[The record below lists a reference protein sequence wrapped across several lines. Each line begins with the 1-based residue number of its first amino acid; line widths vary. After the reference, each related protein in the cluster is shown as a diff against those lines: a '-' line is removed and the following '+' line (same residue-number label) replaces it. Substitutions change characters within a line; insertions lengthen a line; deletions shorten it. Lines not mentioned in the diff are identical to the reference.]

1 MRKQVLKKALAAA
14 LCTTMAVGMC
24 TGCQSGGKTEN
35 KEKEEQTTAAQ
46 TSGAGGESTTA
57 TEAERIDHS
66 EEITVTMMTSE
77 AATQQLP
84 VDNYVIS
91 VIKEKF
97 NVNLQLQ
104 PIPASDY
111 DTKIA
116 TVLASGQIPD
126 IIGGLPSE
134 KMLKYASSGMFLNL
148 TEYKAYAPDYFD
160 LVYSDDRIDE
170 TKKVEVDGSLY
181 GLQKCEYDRI
191 PVASLV
197 AIRTDL
203 LEEQNIETPKSF
215 GEYYEALKK
224 IKEKHPDMYGFS
236 SRNGTNY
243 LIGAFAYSL
252 GTGGFPLFQK
262 TRGMYYEPATDSY
275 VYGPTDE
282 KFTRVVEFLRNAYAD
297 GLLDPDYAAM
307 TKDTMFEKLSNG
319 KMMSVYDNNS
329 FVGRVYNPALKEL
342 DANARFDVLEP
353 MADQDGNVRSYRYEK
368 DWPNNNT
375 VISSLTKYPERIVEV
390 FNWMYTEEG
399 IMCTNFG
406 EEGRD
411 YIVEEGKILT
421 KQELIDAQK
430 DASDIAAAVRGE
442 LGLGLQGMA
451 QYVDESLDAQITDP
465 IMVEQGEL
473 ISKWTEEGKI
483 DYYPQ
488 WPPFTDEEIS
498 KITDIESRL
507 NNTFDQEIDGYI
519 IGKTSMDEW
528 SALVSRLESQGA
540 KELEEIFNTAY
551 NRIK

>member
-1 MRKQVLKKALAAA
+1 MRKQVLRKALAAA
-14 LCTTMAVGMC
+14 LCTSMAAAMC
-24 TGCQSGGKTEN
+24 AGCGNGGKTES
-35 KEKEEQTTAAQ
+35 KETGKQTTVDQATAAGEE
-46 TSGAGGESTTA
+46 TNAGK
-57 TEAERIDHS
+57 AEGPDRS

-84 VDNYVIS
+84 VDNYVVS

-111 DTKIA
+111 ETKIA

-148 TEYKAYAPDYFD
+148 TEHKENAAEYFD
-160 LVYSDDRIDE
+160 LVYRDDRINE

-181 GLQKCEYDRI
+181 GFQKCEYNRI

-203 LEEQNIETPKSF
+203 LEEQGIETPSTF
-215 GEYYEALKK
+215 NEYYEAMKK

-252 GTGGFPLFQK
+252 GTGGFPLFMK
-262 TRGMYYEPATDSY
+262 TRGMYYEPVTDSY
-275 VYGPTDE
+275 VYGPADD
-282 KFTRVVEFLRNAYAD
+282 KFTRAVEFLRNAYAD
-297 GLLDPDYAAM
+297 GLLDPDYATM

-319 KMMSVYDNNS
+319 KLMSVYDNNS
-329 FVGRVYNPALKEL
+329 FVGRVYNPAIKEI

-353 MADQDGNVRSYRYEK
+353 MADEDGNVRSYRYEK

-375 VISSLTKYPERIVEV
+375 VISSQTKYPERIMEV

-406 EEGRD
+406 QEGRD
-411 YIVEEGKILT
+411 YTVEDGTVIT
-421 KQELIDAQK
+421 KQELIDAHK

-451 QYVDESLDAQITDP
+451 QFVDESLDAQITDP

-488 WPPFTDEEIS
+488 WPPFTDDEIS
-498 KITDIESRL
+498 SITDIESRL
-507 NNTFDQEIDGYI
+507 NNIFDQEIDGYI
-519 IGKTSMDEW
+519 TGKTSMDEW
-528 SALVSRLESQGA
+528 PNLVSKLKAQGA
-540 KELEEIFNTAY
+540 EELEEIFNTAY
-551 NRIK
+551 SRIK